1 MIICP
6 NCKEKLQK
14 INKSYQ
20 CINKHSFDIAKEGY
34 VNLLLNKRNSGD
46 NKLMIRAR
54 KEFLEKG
61 YFKVLANQ
69 ILKHIID
76 TNLNNPSIL
85 DIGCADGYY
94 TNIINKKIPN
104 ILGIDISKEAI
115 KLAAKAYRDIEF
127 VVASSKELP
136 VSNSSTNIILSVFSP
151 VFVDE
156 IIRVLKDDGILI
168 KVTPN
173 SNHLIELKEI
183 VYENV
188 YYTKEKL
195 IEDDRLL
202 LVSSNDLTYSL
213 NIPNSDLRNLI
224 TMTPYYYK
232 TNPEDLKA
240 LEMIETLDI
249 TFDFCISI
257 YKLI

>member
-1 MIICP
+1 
-6 NCKEKLQK
+6 
-14 INKSYQ
+14 
-20 CINKHSFDIAKEGY
+20 
-34 VNLLLNKRNSGD
+34 
-46 NKLMIRAR
+46 
-54 KEFLEKG
+54 
-61 YFKVLANQ
+61 
-69 ILKHIID
+69 
-76 TNLNNPSIL
+76 
-85 DIGCADGYY
+85 
-94 TNIINKKIPN
+94 
-104 ILGIDISKEAI
+104 
-115 KLAAKAYRDIEF
+115 F
-127 VVASSKELP
+127 VAASSKELP

-213 NIPNSDLRNLI
+213 NIPKSDLRNLI

-232 TNPEDLKA
+232 TNPKDLKA
-240 LEMIETLDI
+240 LEMIETL
-249 TFDFCISI
+249 
-257 YKLI
+257 